1 MKSMAVVLIVLAL
14 VAGVAVNGSD
24 AQPLPGTSVAF
35 RQCLGGEAGT
45 DQCQIILSQADTVW
59 NDDGVPEFWGGVFR
73 AVTDFLSRPAVR
85 QVVRALATEL
95 FERLMDYFFGFD
107 VSVANQYAVD
117 SAIFDPTE

>member
-1 MKSMAVVLIVLAL
+1 MKSMAVLLIVLAL

-59 NDDGVPEFWGGVFR
+59 NDDGVPEFWAGAFR
-73 AVTDFLSRPAVR
+73 AVTNFLSRPAVR
-85 QVVRALATEL
+85 AVVRDLAIEL

>member
-1 MKSMAVVLIVLAL
+1 MKSIAVLLIVLAL

-59 NDDGVPEFWGGVFR
+59 NDDGVPEFFGGIFR

-85 QVVRALATEL
+85 AVVRDLAIEL
-95 FERLMDYFFGFD
+95 FERFIDYIFGFD

>member
-1 MKSMAVVLIVLAL
+1 MKSMAVLLIVLAL

-59 NDDGVPEFWGGVFR
+59 NDDGVPEFFGGVFR

-85 QVVRALATEL
+85 AVVRDLAIEL
-95 FERLMDYFFGFD
+95 FERFIDYLFGFD

-117 SAIFDPTE
+117 SAIFDPTQ